1 MHQADDR
8 RVACPPLPVVRIQKY
23 PSIRVAV
30 LTGGDKA
37 NSRFFRND
45 LDKAGLRR
53 INRSI
58 GQCPGLRGGQTF
70 EG

>member
-8 RVACPPLPVVRIQKY
+8 QVARPPLPVIRIQKY
-23 PSIRVAV
+23 PSIRAAV
-30 LTGGDKA
+30 LTGGGKA

-58 GQCPGLRGGQTF
+58 GQRLGLCGGQTS